1 MSDTRKPAK
10 LTAATGSKT
19 YEGFSDSERAAMK
32 DRAQELKPATRRG
45 SRAGQAA
52 DGEGDVLVKIA
63 EMRESDRAI
72 AERLHAVIKADVPDL
87 SPRLWYGM
95 PAYAKDGK
103 MVCFF
108 QSAQKFN
115 TRYATLGFSDRANLD
130 DGAMWPTYYALT
142 ELTDAVEA
150 RIAALVRQA
159 VS

>member
-10 LTAATGSKT
+10 RTAATGGKT
-19 YEGFSDSERAAMK
+19 YEGFSNSERAAMK
-32 DRAQELKPATRRG
+32 DRAQELKSATR
-45 SRAGQAA
+45 SRVRRAA
-52 DGEGDVLVKIA
+52 DGEGEVLAKIA

-72 AERLHAVIKADVPDL
+72 AERLHAVIKASVPEL

-115 TRYATLGFSDRANLD
+115 TRYATFGFSDQANLD
-130 DGAMWPTYYALT
+130 DGAMWPTYYALA
-142 ELTDAVEA
+142 ELTPAVEA
-150 RIAALVRQA
+150 RIVALVRQA